1 MITGPG
7 TGGRGLGKTGKA
19 LRALDYKAS
28 QVIRLIIEV
37 QV

>member
-1 MITGPG
+1 MIREPG
-7 TGGRGLGKTGKA
+7 IGDRGSGKTGKA

-28 QVIRLIIEV
+28 QMIRLIIEA